1 MSFPKKGT
9 RTIVVDNNTF
19 LWKVK
24 KCPSHSEKHDVQYEI
39 PIQHVLG
46 GQLLLASVGY
56 CRSKWYHESEV
67 FSITPLLIERCI
79 RYAQAD
85 GWHFHEKLPPLRKDC
100 IAILT
105 SEAHVLTKKI
115 IEAIKQGYKDQSEY
129 NNILRGVESILDAGE
144 YQIAL
149 EIIAS
154 NICDSSL
161 MLTES
166 VKEMITQAFHL
177 YKKSH
182 SSKDCTKI
190 GMDV

>member
-24 KCPSHSEKHDVQYEI
+24 KRSSHSEKHNVQYEI

-56 CRSKWYHESEV
+56 CRSKGYHESEV
-67 FSITPLLIERCI
+67 FAITPLLIERCI

-100 IAILT
+100 
-105 SEAHVLTKKI
+105 
-115 IEAIKQGYKDQSEY
+115 
-129 NNILRGVESILDAGE
+129 
-144 YQIAL
+144 
-149 EIIAS
+149 
-154 NICDSSL
+154 
-161 MLTES
+161 
-166 VKEMITQAFHL
+166 
-177 YKKSH
+177 
-182 SSKDCTKI
+182 TKI